1 MQKKQ
6 GIGWQRIVRKEGVM
20 KSTDDSPSFWDIRRC
35 LLSSVDFAEDFSL
48 NHPEHTDA
56 VTRFLQEIR
65 RITKELTSSCEEG
78 SAPSSLSDIVVGRSG
93 ARGMASIM
101 AKRHPEKSGLLTRFE
116 EGLTH
121 AREEFIRN
129 VRPEVYRQT

>member
-1 MQKKQ
+1 
-6 GIGWQRIVRKEGVM
+6 M

-56 VTRFLQEIR
+56 VTRFSQEIR
-65 RITKELTSSCEEG
+65 RLKNDLMSTFEEG
-78 SAPSSLSDIVVGRSG
+78 SAPSEPHDIVVGLSG

-101 AKRHPEKSGLLTRFE
+101 AKRHPDKSGILIRFE
-116 EGLTH
+116 EGLKH

-129 VRPEVYRQT
+129 VRPEIYPQT